1 MPDKNARSENIAYR
15 VVTEDMKSLGLRKN
29 PNILTYPI
37 GEWFYLPK
45 SQIVSGNGD
54 YGGIWVCKKLSSAKA
69 LYNYMRDK
77 YNIATRIF
85 KAQFDKD
92 LYSNS
97 YRTKTN
103 GVKLL
108 EEILFY
114 NNI

>member
-1 MPDKNARSENIAYR
+1 MSDRNSQTKNIAYR

-29 PNILTYPI
+29 PNILTYPV

-45 SQIVSGNGD
+45 SQIVPGNCD
-54 YGGIWVCKKLSSAKA
+54 YGGIWVCKRLSSAKA
-69 LYNYMRDK
+69 LYKYMKEK
-77 YNIATRIF
+77 YAVKTRVF
-85 KAQFDKD
+85 KALFDKD

-108 EEILFY
+108 EEILFD